1 MKIQKLE
8 YRDREYNWHL
18 EAVEFSPNLTL
29 LVGVSGA
36 GKTQIIRSILSLKKI
51 ANGESLN
58 GINWDVTFLTKDN
71 ISYRWKGEFE
81 TIEGLRIK
89 INNSEEEDKFKIL
102 YEYLSKDEKI
112 IIERDS
118 EKILFEGNKTPKL
131 SPFQSIIELLNQEEN
146 ISPVKEEINKIILM
160 TNPDKTFET
169 IWRTPISL
177 LGKYENCSVSDI
189 QESDLPVFIKLSLV
203 YRYLPKSFN
212 KIKDRF
218 IEIFDQV
225 EDIKIES
232 PFTDNEIPEPFTDI
246 FRGAAIVYLK
256 EKGISDWISQN
267 YLSSGMFKTL
277 MYISELYLSP
287 EGSVILI
294 DEFEN
299 SLGVNCIDSV
309 TDLILENK
317 KVQFIITSHHP
328 YIINNIGTKHWKIV
342 TRQGNKVQVKEPQ
355 ELGISQSRH
364 QGFIDLINV
373 LEEFPEEVEA
383 E

>member
-8 YRDREYNWHL
+8 YRDREYDLHL
-18 EAVEFSPNLTL
+18 EPVEFSPNITL

-51 ANGESLN
+51 ANGGSLN
-58 GINWDVTFLTKDN
+58 GVYWDVTFLTRDN

-81 TIEGLRIK
+81 NVEGLRIR
-89 INNSEEEDKFKIL
+89 INHSEEENKFKVIS
-102 YEYLSKDEKI
+102 EYLYQDEQI

-118 EKILFEGNKTPKL
+118 EKIIFAGNRTPKL
-131 SPFQSIIELLNQEEN
+131 SPFQSIVELLNQEEY
-146 ISPVKEEINKIILM
+146 ISPVQEEINKIIL
-160 TNPDKTFET
+160 TNPDEAFEA
-169 IWRTPISL
+169 IWRIPISL
-177 LGKYENCSVSDI
+177 LARYENCSVSDI
-189 QESDLPVFIKLSLV
+189 QESDLPIFMKLSLV
-203 YRYLPKSFN
+203 YRYLPKTFN
-212 KIKDRF
+212 TIKDGF
-218 IEIFDQV
+218 MEIFNNV

-232 PFTDNEIPEPFTDI
+232 PFIDNEIPVALADI
-246 FRGAAIVYLK
+246 FKVATIVYLK
-256 EKGISDWISQN
+256 EKGVSDWILQN
-267 YLSSGMFKTL
+267 QISSGMFKTL

-317 KVQFIITSHHP
+317 GVQFIITSHHP

-342 TRQGNKVQVKEPQ
+342 TRQGNKIQVKEP
-355 ELGISQSRH
+355 EDLGISKSRH
-364 QGFIDLINV
+364 QAFIDLINV
-373 LEEFPEEVEA
+373 LEESSEEVEA
-383 E
+383 

>member
-8 YRDREYNWHL
+8 YRDREYDLHL
-18 EAVEFSPNLTL
+18 EPVEFSPNITL

-51 ANGESLN
+51 ANGDSLN
-58 GINWDVTFLTKDN
+58 GVYWNVTFLTKDN
-71 ISYRWKGEFE
+71 ISYRWQGEFE
-81 TIEGLRIK
+81 NVEGFKIK
-89 INNSEEEDKFKIL
+89 INNSEEEDNFKLISEHL
-102 YEYLSKDEKI
+102 YKDEEI

-118 EKILFEGNKTPKL
+118 EKIIFAGVRTPKL
-131 SPFQSIIELLNQEEN
+131 SPFESIVELLNQEED
-146 ISPVKEEINKIILM
+146 ISPVQEEINKIIL
-160 TNPDKTFET
+160 TNPDRTFER
-169 IWRTPISL
+169 IWRIPISVI
-177 LGKYENCSVSDI
+177 GKYENCSFRDI

-203 YRYLPKSFN
+203 YRYLPESFE
-212 KIKDRF
+212 KIKDKF
-218 IEIFDQV
+218 IEIFNQV

-246 FRGAAIVYLK
+246 FRGSTVVYLK
-256 EKGISDWISQN
+256 EKRVSDWISQN
-267 YLSSGMFKTL
+267 NISSGMFKTL

-294 DEFEN
+294 DEFEK

-317 KVQFIITSHHP
+317 GIQFIITSHHP

-342 TRQGNKVQVKEPQ
+342 TRQGNKIQVKEP
-355 ELGISQSRH
+355 EDLGISKSRH
-364 QGFIDLINV
+364 QAFIDLINV
-373 LEEFPEEVEA
+373 LEESSEEVEA
-383 E
+383 